1 MDILNLDIASTF
13 LGLFLGIGL
22 AAASGFRV
30 FLPLFALSLVIHFNL
45 GDYLG
50 LGLLSDSF
58 NWLGSTLA
66 LIVLGIATLVE
77 IIAYYLPFIDNLL
90 DTLAIPLAGI
100 AGTIMV
106 ASQMVD
112 MPQVVVWTLAIIAG
126 GGTASLISGT
136 MATAR
141 AASTGTTA
149 GLGNAA
155 VSTTETGASVVMTF
169 VSFVVPILAF
179 ILVLV
184 LFFGSYKMFRFFR
197 RKKSRKID
205 DSST

>member
-1 MDILNLDIASTF
+1 MDILSLDISTTL

-50 LGLLSDSF
+50 LGLLSESF
-58 NWLGSTLA
+58 SWVGSTSA
-66 LIVLGIATLVE
+66 LVIFGVATLVE
-77 IIAYYLPFIDNLL
+77 IFAYYIPFVDNLL
-90 DTLAIPLAGI
+90 DTIAVPLAGI

-106 ASQMVD
+106 ASQLVEL
-112 MPQVVVWTLAIIAG
+112 PEVVVWTLAIIAG
-126 GGTASLISGT
+126 GGTASLIGGT

-149 GLGNAA
+149 GLGNSV
-155 VSTTETGASVVMTF
+155 VSTTETGASVLMTIF
-169 VSFVVPILAF
+169 SFVLPILAF

-184 LFFGSYKMFRFFR
+184 LFIGSFKMFRFFKK
-197 RKKSRKID
+197 KKSNEFNK
-205 DSST
+205 